1 MTTRQ
6 ERQTVRLKKRRGKGR
21 DEQKQLE
28 LAMDARPRRTRRSE
42 EPIRPLT
49 KAQAAYDQSISANIL
64 TISTG
69 PWGTGKTWWAA
80 MRAAK
85 AFEAGEVERI
95 IITRPAQSADE
106 ELGFFP
112 GELEEKYEPYFRPV
126 REALEEFLGAG
137 PLQYHLKSG
146 AIEARPLGLLR
157 GATFKNAF
165 VLLDEAQNTTPNQM
179 KLFLGRIGENCKVV
193 IDGDLAQQD
202 IKGPSGLDDALRR
215 LDGKPDIG
223 VITFSVEDIVRSG
236 FCRMIAHAY
245 AN

>member
-6 ERQTVRLKKRRGKGR
+6 DRQTARLKRRTKGR
-21 DEQKQLE
+21 DDSKQLE
-28 LAMDARPRRTRRSE
+28 LAIETRPPRRMRRSDQI
-42 EPIRPLT
+42 IRPLT

-112 GELEEKYEPYFRPV
+112 GELEEKFEPYFRPV
-126 REALEEFLGAG
+126 REALEEFLGSG
-137 PLQYHLKSG
+137 SLQYHLKSG

-193 IDGDLAQQD
+193 IDGDLGQQD

-215 LDGKPDIG
+215 LDGKPDVG
-223 VITFSVEDIVRSG
+223 VVTFDVEDIVRSG
-236 FCRMIAHAY
+236 FCRMVAMAY
-245 AN
+245 LN

>member
-1 MTTRQ
+1 MSARQ
-6 ERQTVRLKKRRGKGR
+6 VRTPRK
-21 DEQKQLE
+21 
-28 LAMDARPRRTRRSE
+28 RRTRESE
-42 EPIRPLT
+42 ALDLIEPMTSSRRVKRVNKEVRPLT

-95 IITRPAQSADE
+95 IVTRPAQGADE

-112 GELEEKYEPYFRPV
+112 GELDEKYEPYFRPV
-126 REALEEFLGAG
+126 REALEEFLGSG
-137 PLQYHLKSG
+137 SLEYHLKSG
-146 AIEARPLGLLR
+146 VIEARPLGLLR

-193 IDGDLAQQD
+193 IDGDPDQKD
-202 IKGPSGLDDALRR
+202 IKGPSGLEDALAR
-215 LDGKPDIG
+215 LQDKPDVG
-223 VITFSVEDIVRSG
+223 VVQFELDDIVRSG
-236 FCRMIAHAY
+236 FCRMVAFAY
-245 AN
+245 AK